1 MQDTREAAIE
11 QWVRGW
17 FTERAPEMELNRDD
31 NYFEKGAIDSFGVIE
46 LIEEMESHFSVR
58 FTEQDFQDRRFAT
71 LSGLVEI
78 LREKGND

>member
-1 MQDTREAAIE
+1 MHETREAAIE
-11 QWVRGW
+11 QWVRAW
-17 FTERAPEMELNRDD
+17 FTERAPEIELKKED

-71 LSGLVEI
+71 LIGLVQI